1 MLEPSKIDYSSIEIH
16 VRRARLERSLALGEV
31 IADSILAVWVV
42 LKRAGRYLKVQAEQL
57 ARTPDSYSTSL
68 RRP

>member
-1 MLEPSKIDYSSIEIH
+1 MFDQRKIDFSSIEVQ
-16 VRRARLERSLALGEV
+16 VRRARLERSLALGEF
-31 IADSILAVWVV
+31 IADSIVTVWAA
-42 LKRAGRYLKVQAEQL
+42 LKRTGQYLRVQAEQL

>member
-1 MLEPSKIDYSSIEIH
+1 MLDHSKIDYSSIEIH
-16 VRRARLERSLALGEV
+16 VQRARLERSVALGDA
-31 IADSILAVWVV
+31 IAESILTIWVA
-42 LKRAGRYLKVQAEQL
+42 LKRAGKYIKVQAEQL